1 MVVEVHDGY
10 HVDSLH
16 HRREAETHDIND
28 IMLSYKFK
36 AHCDAEHMHVVA

>member
-16 HRREAETHDIND
+16 HRREAEAHHIND
-28 IMLSYKFK
+28 IMLSYILK
-36 AHCDAEHMHVVA
+36 AHCDAKHMHVVA